1 MIIALLLGGVFGW
14 VVGTNDMGYILGP
27 VVGSGL
33 MPWKRIGMLSSLFLL
48 VGAVLG
54 GVKGLEN
61 VIALDFSNDAH
72 YMAFYLSSIFV
83 MVTLNSLGLP
93 TPASQTVVGSIIGL
107 AAASSGFRPE
117 NVFRFSMVFLSW
129 YTTPFATMLLGYFL
143 YKLLSHYMKRLR
155 SVQHQ
160 ETLLSVLASIGVAY
174 GSYSFGANNV
184 ANVTGILVGNCLD
197 TKGAAVL
204 GGISIA
210 LGVLCCGKRSAIRVG
225 KGILELDHLAS
236 LVSIFSQA
244 ITVWFFSIVGVP
256 VSSSQAVI
264 GGILGVGHARGMKLE
279 SRKVL
284 FKVLGS
290 WFLVPIVSGLLSFI
304 SMKILIRFW

>member
-1 MIIALLLGGVFGW
+1 MIVALLLSGVFGW
-14 VVGTNDMGYILGP
+14 VVGMNDMGYILGP

-33 MPWKRIGMLSSLFLL
+33 MSWKRISMLSSLFLFM
-48 VGAVLG
+48 GAVLG

-61 VIALDFSNDAH
+61 VSALDFSSDVYH
-72 YMAFYLSSIFV
+72 TVFYLSSVFT
-83 MVTLNSLGLP
+83 MVTLNNLDFP
-93 TPASQTVVGSIIGL
+93 APASQTVVGSIIGL
-107 AAASSGFRPE
+107 AVASSGFRPE
-117 NVFRFSMVFLSW
+117 NIFRFSMVFFSW
-129 YTTPFATMLLGYFL
+129 YTTPFATVLLGYFL
-143 YKLLSHYMKRLR
+143 YKLLSHSMKRLR

-184 ANVTGILVGNCLD
+184 ANVTGILVGNYLD
-197 TKGAAVL
+197 TKEAAAL

-210 LGVLCCGKRSAIRVG
+210 LGMLCCGKRSAIRVG

-236 LVSIFSQA
+236 LVPIFSQA

-290 WFLVPIVSGLLSFI
+290 WFLVPTVSGLLSFI